1 MEAAK
6 KAQTFAICI
15 YIMGLLS
22 SIALLI
28 DLLLLREFLQDQLL
42 EQVIERLTR
51 FSQLIEPINEEN
63 PHEQNPAPK
72 TPVQQ
77 YVIDYLLQS
86 AQ

>member
-1 MEAAK
+1 
-6 KAQTFAICI
+6 
-15 YIMGLLS
+15 MGLLS

-42 EQVIERLTR
+42 EQVIDRLTK
-51 FSQLIEPINEEN
+51 FSQLIEPMNEV
-63 PHEQNPAPK
+63 HTLEQNPVPK

-77 YVIDYLLQS
+77 YVIDYLLQG